1 MKEDKE
7 REETK
12 TRGRDLRHPRGRDK
26 GIAAAPAR
34 FSKTTLACVCSA
46 NATHSHLSVC
56 ATYVPTTQPHPQP
69 TQVRNLRCCKGY
81 LMTTP
86 ALACGRGEQCVG
98 GGGAFWQKRIL
109 IHWGN
114 WLQNICKYQ
123 RKINQA
129 DRQARQ
135 QRGGSPQ
142 ARSVTMPLPLP
153 SISSFNDLRLKG
165 GGADLLLGS

>member
-1 MKEDKE
+1 MYGKEGERGERKGEDARQRREREIVGRRGEMKEDKE

-46 NATHSHLSVC
+46 NTTHSHLSVC

-69 TQVRNLRCCKGY
+69 TQVRNLRSCKDY

-86 ALACGRGEQCVG
+86 GLACGRGEQW
-98 GGGAFWQKRIL
+98 GAFWHKCKNGFSFIGETGFK
-109 IHWGN
+109 IFV
-114 WLQNICKYQ
+114 NIKE
-123 RKINQA
+123 K
-129 DRQARQ
+129 
-135 QRGGSPQ
+135 
-142 ARSVTMPLPLP
+142 
-153 SISSFNDLRLKG
+153 
-165 GGADLLLGS
+165 